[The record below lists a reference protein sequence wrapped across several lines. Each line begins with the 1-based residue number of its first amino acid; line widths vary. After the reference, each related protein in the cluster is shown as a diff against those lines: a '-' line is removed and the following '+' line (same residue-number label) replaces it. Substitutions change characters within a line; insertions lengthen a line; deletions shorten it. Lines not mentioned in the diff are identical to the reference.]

1 MENKIKTI
9 KTIGVLTSGGDAPGM
24 NAAVRAVVRTA
35 LFNNINVKGIYK
47 GFAGLLGS
55 NMRNLFLRDVSGI
68 LGQGGTFLY
77 SSRCPEFNSKEGVQ
91 RAKTA
96 CQKAGIDG
104 LVVCGGD
111 GSFRGARDLSEA
123 GMPCI
128 AIPCTIDNDI
138 ACTDYCIG
146 YDTAVNTVVEN
157 IDRLRDT
164 SESHDRC
171 SVVEVMGRQC
181 GDIALH
187 AAINC
192 GAVSVIM
199 PEIPFDI
206 ERAVIAKMKTTLGT
220 GKSHFIVI
228 VAEGVT
234 DKRNENGLK
243 MDAFEF
249 AKHIEEKTGVESRAT
264 IFGHI
269 QRGGKPSARDRIVA
283 AEMGHYAVELLLH
296 GKGNRVVVR
305 RNSKTSDLDI
315 VKALE
320 MTRNVNMK
328 LVKVANEFS
337 S

>member
-1 MENKIKTI
+1 MENKI

-35 LFNNINVKGIYK
+35 LFNDMNVKGVFK
-47 GFAGLLGS
+47 GYSGLLGG
-55 NMRNLFLRDVSGI
+55 NMKNLYLRDVSGI

-77 SSRCPEFNSKEGVQ
+77 SSRCPEFNSKEGVLK
-91 RAKTA
+91 AKKA

-111 GSFRGARDLSEA
+111 GTFRGAKDLSEA

-138 ACTDYCIG
+138 ACTEYCIG

-171 SVVEVMGRQC
+171 SVVEVMGRKC

-192 GAVSVIM
+192 GAVSVLM

-206 ERAVIAKMKTTLGT
+206 ERDVIKKMKTTLGT

-234 DKRNENGLK
+234 DKSNENGLK

-249 AKHIEEKTGVESRAT
+249 AKLIEDKTGVESRAT

-296 GKGNRVVVR
+296 GKSNRVVVR

-320 MTRNVNMK
+320 MTKPVNMN
-328 LVKVANEFS
+328 LVKVANEIS
-337 S
+337 I